1 MTCILTRTLRRIAAL
16 VRARDPGLL
25 VVKRS
30 ARAAIVMPAVF
41 AVGTAVTDD
50 IQVALFASFGTVALF
65 LFVDLGGERAERLRG
80 YAALVA
86 VAVPLIIAGT
96 LCSKQP
102 VLAVAAMALVGFS
115 VLFAGVLS
123 PLAALGSLY
132 LLTAFVL
139 PVGVA
144 VPPNQILPRLAGWV
158 MGAAVALP
166 ALLLIWPDPWN
177 DDRRVALAAAARRL
191 AVLAQAHAEGR
202 RDTAAFAGAQ
212 DALGRLR
219 ASFDATSYR
228 PTGTGPGEMALA
240 KMVSRAEWVGA
251 LSVIRPDEVP
261 GTLGLAHVRAVHSAV
276 GDALRATATLVED
289 GHSAPGT
296 SPPGTSP
303 PGTSPPGTSAPGTSA
318 PGTSPPGTSA
328 PGTSAPGTSPPGTS
342 APGTSAPGTSAP
354 GTSPPGTSPPG
365 TTQPGTTQ
373 PGRASAV
380 AVLDR
385 SLRALNEVRE
395 ASLGSAVDRFVA
407 SATGTGQAAPAMIG
421 LPQEGA
427 DLRVLAF
434 VDPSFHARALGF
446 ATEMLGVL
454 ALEAAGAKTPDLGGE
469 PAPLPLTR
477 RQAVAQMA
485 RAHLTPDSVWLRNS
499 LRGAAGLAAAVGVAK
514 ATDVSHGFWVVLGAM
529 SVLRSTAVG
538 TGKTAMRA
546 LAGTVVGFV
555 LGTAIM
561 VGLGAH
567 VVALW
572 LVLPVAVFVAALA
585 PAVVS
590 FTAGQ
595 AGFTV
600 AVVILFNILVPTGW
614 SVGLVRLED
623 VAIGCTVS
631 VVVGFLMWPRG
642 AAAAFGRALC
652 DAYATSSDYLL
663 AAVDRLVSPDLEAAT
678 RPASDRAIAAYHRMD
693 DAYRQFISERGAK
706 IISIPAAT
714 HLVTGAV
721 RLRLAAHS
729 LATLPLRPIGAERPH
744 GAAMTAAADGLQ
756 QACRRAQA
764 WYLGFEDVLA
774 GARSEV
780 PAVHDD
786 HAALRHDLLNA
797 FETARA
803 SRDALQVRL
812 ALRLLW
818 ADEDLEDE
826 NALQHELAK
835 TAQALGGR
843 GEWRRAR

>member
-1 MTCILTRTLRRIAAL
+1 VTCTLSRTLRRIAAL

-289 GHSAPGT
+289 GHNAPGTSPPGSSPPGT

-303 PGTSPPGTSAPGTSA
+303 PGTSPPGTSP
-318 PGTSPPGTSA
+318 PGTSPPGTS
-328 PGTSAPGTSPPGTS
+328 PPGS
-342 APGTSAPGTSAP
+342 
-354 GTSPPGTSPPG
+354 SPPGTSPPG
-365 TTQPGTTQ
+365 TTQPG
-373 PGRASAV
+373 RAGAV

-407 SATGTGQAAPAMIG
+407 SATGTGQAAPARIG

-469 PAPLPLTR
+469 PVPLPLTR

-729 LATLPLRPIGAERPH
+729 LATLPLRPIGAERPR
-744 GAAMTAAADGLQ
+744 GAAMTAAADGLR

-803 SRDALQVRL
+803 SRDTLQVRL

-843 GEWRRAR
+843 GEWHRAR